1 MSKLTTYFSVIFLSV
16 GLSFPVQAQL
26 GSLLSAVSSTGGGA
40 DGQVKSFI
48 DDSDTINKLIFSS
61 LKAMERAYATDEQRV
76 KINEEMKAFNA
87 ITDPKERQAKVA
99 ETLKSDAAKLEEM
112 VKAKDINEKTKKLD
126 KVRRQDLTSGT
137 TNFLIAGLRATAL
150 AATGS
155 AIVSGVGSNP
165 LNAIKVVPITAALPI
180 LSEAA
185 STSASLMP
193 QIFKVMQGANI
204 QVPKV
209 TANSKTQEVE
219 F

>member
-1 MSKLTTYFSVIFLSV
+1 MNKLVTYLVVIFTSV
-16 GLSFPVQAQL
+16 GLSFPVQADL
-26 GSLLSAVSSTGGGA
+26 GGLLSAIPSLGGGP
-40 DGQVKSFI
+40 DGQIKSFI
-48 DDSDTINKLIFSS
+48 DDSDAINKLIFNS
-61 LKAMERAYATDEQRV
+61 LKAMERAYATDEERA

-185 STSASLMP
+185 STSASLIP
-193 QIFKVMQGANI
+193 QMFKVMKGANI
-204 QVPKV
+204 QVQKV
-209 TANSKTQEVE
+209 DATSKTQEVE

>member
-1 MSKLTTYFSVIFLSV
+1 MNKLMTYFSVIFLSV

-26 GSLLSAVSSTGGGA
+26 GSLLPAASSTGGA
-40 DGQVKSFI
+40 PDGQVKSFI
-48 DDSDTINKLIFSS
+48 DDSDAINKLVFSS
-61 LKAMERAYATDEQRV
+61 LKAMERAYATDEERV

-99 ETLKSDAAKLEEM
+99 ETLKSDSAKLEEM
-112 VKAKDINEKTKKLD
+112 VKAKDISEKTKKLD

-137 TNFLIAGLRATAL
+137 TNFLIAALRATAL

-155 AIVSGVGSNP
+155 AIVSSVGSNP
-165 LNAIKVVPITAALPI
+165 MHAIKVVPITAALPI
-180 LSEAA
+180 LSSAA

-193 QIFKVMQGANI
+193 QIFKIMQGANI
-204 QVPKV
+204 KVPKV
-209 TANSKTQEVE
+209 AANSKTQEVE